1 MKKKKILALV
11 MVMLMIISNVMVA
24 YAEET
29 LDIGIGEWEKEE
41 VIPVELSVDESE
53 VTEASSED
61 EPDQEESE
69 SPEPILYEIQD
80 ISFQMTE
87 LELNRKLSVTATLNT
102 TEGIENAVVTG
113 VAYDKGSK
121 VQYECTSISDTEI
134 TFEMIYGETEADD
147 YVLETLTIYTLFD
160 EQIFELEEYGN
171 FSYTV
176 YSNYYGDFLDGIAMF
191 TTRKPQ
197 FTGVNGDDGRFVIV
211 LDPGHDPVCTDR
223 AWVNGVWEPDL
234 NWRMAEALKA
244 ELEKYAGVE
253 VYINRTWEECPGVVD
268 VNDDFR
274 CLEMRVVRAADLE
287 ADLLISL
294 HNNAAGNGVLQSSAH
309 GAVIYITRYPGYQ
322 PESEGLAQAVL
333 SKLEGLGLRNNGIK
347 TRYYGDDAT
356 DTYDDGTGWD
366 WYAIN
371 RHSTLMGIPSLLIE
385 HAFMDNLIDLEF
397 LRTDEMVNAIGK
409 ADAQAI
415 VEYYGL
421 QLAEEVQTNG
431 DMKVIQGEDEYIYLD
446 ITNVS
451 ASYEVEKVCVSAWSD
466 NNGKDDLIW
475 YDAVQNENGWTV
487 TVDLKRH
494 NMDEGTYY
502 FDLCFV
508 DQNGVK
514 HLINSSES
522 KVDMTD
528 ELIDQYKRKAMH
540 RLYNPYTSEHFYT
553 SNTYEKDYLVEVG
566 WSYEGIA
573 WYAPVTGVP
582 VYRLYNPYVS
592 DHHYTLSAFERDHL
606 VSVGWSDEGI
616 GWYSDPE
623 KAVIVYR
630 LYNPYT
636 VTGMHHYTTNYNEV
650 KYLSALGWH
659 DEGIGWYGAEEY

>member
-1 MKKKKILALV
+1 MKKLLV
-11 MVMLMIISNVMVA
+11 LLMIATMMISNIAPA
-24 YAEET
+24 YAEE
-29 LDIGIGEWEKEE
+29 IHEIEQVNQSEE
-41 VIPVELSVDESE
+41 EMESV
-53 VTEASSED
+53 
-61 EPDQEESE
+61 SE
-69 SPEPILYEIQD
+69 SKKDPAEAMDVLEMSYEIQD
-80 ISFQMTE
+80 VLLDSDE
-87 LELNRKLSVTATLNT
+87 LESERKITITMILNT
-102 TEGIENAVVTG
+102 TEGIERAVVLG
-113 VAYDKGSK
+113 FAKEKDAD
-121 VQYECTSISDTEI
+121 VQYECSSITETEI
-134 TFEMIYGETEADD
+134 KFEIAYEETEADD
-147 YVLETLTIYTLFD
+147 YVLKTIILYTASDDLTYN
-160 EQIFELEEYGN
+160 LEEYGN

-268 VNDDFR
+268 VEDDFR
-274 CLEMRVVRAADLE
+274 CLEMRVERAADLE
-287 ADLLISL
+287 ADLVISL
-294 HNNAAGNGVLQSSAH
+294 HNNAAGNGALQYSAH

-333 SKLEGLGLRNNGIK
+333 SKLEGLGLKNNGTK

-385 HAFMDNLIDLEF
+385 HAFMDNLIDLEL
-397 LRTDEMVNAIGK
+397 LRNDEMVNAIGK

-421 QLAEEVQTNG
+421 QLSEEVQTAG

-451 ASYEVEKVCVSAWSD
+451 ASYEVENVCVSAWSD
-466 NNGKDDLIW
+466 NNDKDDLIW
-475 YDAVQNENGWTV
+475 YDAVQSDNGWTV
-487 TVDLKRH
+487 TIDLKRH

-502 FDLCFV
+502 FNLCFV
-508 DQNGVK
+508 DKNGVK
-514 HLINSSES
+514 HLVDSSEFE
-522 KVDMTD
+522 VDMTD
-528 ELIDQYKRKAMH
+528 ELINRYKKKAMH
-540 RLYNPYTSEHFYT
+540 RLYNPHTSEHFYT
-553 SNTYEKDYLVEVG
+553 SSSYEKDYLVEVG

-573 WYAPVTGVP
+573 WYAPVTGVGSTKKGNSGW
-582 VYRLYNPYVS
+582 RLLSSIAICHCGSLRYLI
-592 DHHYTLSAFERDHL
+592 LSA
-606 VSVGWSDEGI
+606 V
-616 GWYSDPE
+616 E
-623 KAVIVYR
+623 KPR
-630 LYNPYT
+630 
-636 VTGMHHYTTNYNEV
+636 
-650 KYLSALGWH
+650 
-659 DEGIGWYGAEEY
+659 